1 MGSHG
6 RAPAAGHRDAHGN
19 LAQESA
25 HHADQAFG
33 RSVRISREPHPQQR
47 PSARRRADARGLICF
62 AQRKRTNQRSHRA
75 SAQRHPAR
83 GSAQFHH
90 HRTNST
96 AGGGAFRRASGR
108 HDEQTPPGQ
117 HRLSAASGDV
127 PRARVDQIFP
137 QRNRRRLWRARSR
150 HGFARLQAREK
161 ADEGAGQH
169 SPDDFV
175 HRQLVATLSAC
186 VRLSGCL
193 TKSEA
198 LHLKRVSVMKFS
210 VTKEKLLEG
219 LQQVQ
224 NVVSTRTTLPI
235 LSNVL
240 LQANGSEVHVTT
252 TDLDVGVRGSFE
264 AQVEKE
270 GATTLRARRLF
281 NIVRELPSSEI
292 QIDVDG
298 KNAASIRS
306 GQSFFKILGLP
317 EEEFPPLPKFENAKV
332 VTIRQKDLRDGLR
345 KTSYAISTDEP
356 RYVLNGLLFSLKENK
371 LTLVATDGRRLAM
384 VDIELEFPRSHE
396 ADIIVP
402 TKAVTELGRL
412 LMDDGEVKMSIGS
425 GQIAFELNNTLLVS
439 KLIEGNYPNYKQ
451 VIPTETKERVTLER
465 ETFLNSLRRVSLLA
479 SDKSNSIKL
488 NFTKNNIDITANTP
502 EVGEAKEAL
511 PVTYKGREFSIAFNP
526 EFLMAP
532 LRNLTE
538 DEVFLDLIDEMSPG
552 VLKIQTPFLY
562 VLMPMRISS

>member
-1 MGSHG
+1 
-6 RAPAAGHRDAHGN
+6 
-19 LAQESA
+19 
-25 HHADQAFG
+25 
-33 RSVRISREPHPQQR
+33 
-47 PSARRRADARGLICF
+47 
-62 AQRKRTNQRSHRA
+62 
-75 SAQRHPAR
+75 
-83 GSAQFHH
+83 
-90 HRTNST
+90 
-96 AGGGAFRRASGR
+96 
-108 HDEQTPPGQ
+108 
-117 HRLSAASGDV
+117 
-127 PRARVDQIFP
+127 
-137 QRNRRRLWRARSR
+137 
-150 HGFARLQAREK
+150 
-161 ADEGAGQH
+161 
-169 SPDDFV
+169 
-175 HRQLVATLSAC
+175 
-186 VRLSGCL
+186 
-193 TKSEA
+193 
-198 LHLKRVSVMKFS
+198 MKFS
-210 VTKEKLLEG
+210 ATKEKLLEG

-240 LQANGSEVHVTT
+240 LQAKGGEVHLTT
-252 TDLDVGVRGSFE
+252 TDLDVGVRGAFE
-264 AQVEKE
+264 ASVEKE
-270 GATTLRARRLF
+270 GATTLPARRLF
-281 NIVRELPSSEI
+281 TIIRELPSSEVSI
-292 QIDVDG
+292 EVDG

-317 EEEFPPLPKFENAKV
+317 EEEFPPLPKFDSAKV

-345 KTSYAISTDEP
+345 KTSYAISTDET
-356 RYVLNGLLFSLKENK
+356 RYVLNGLLFSFKENK

-384 VDIELEFPRSHE
+384 VDIELEFPKSHE

-412 LMDDGEVKMSIGS
+412 LGEDGEVKVSVGS
-425 GQIAFELNNTLLVS
+425 GQIAFDLNNTLLVS

-488 NFTKNNIDITANTP
+488 NFGKNNIDITANTP
-502 EVGEAKEAL
+502 EVGEAKESL
-511 PVTYKGREFSIAFNP
+511 PVVYKGRDFSIAFNP

-532 LRNLTE
+532 LRALGE